1 MEYRVPENR
10 DGKEIMD
17 NNQQNREMEKII
29 LSVQRATL
37 LMDPFFK
44 ITMVGTVLLITNLA
58 RLAKEGK
65 LNKGE
70 FKNVQEFIK
79 ATDGDFTIVNIPFEK
94 NQNPWKAERRR
105 RIADGNGEEYFIVKN
120 TVTNKLVLGKD
131 GEEQHF
137 DSMNK
142 AEKMAEELNRK
153 EDLVLE
159 DLKQKDIRHIIM
171 PDLDMDDG
179 MVQVAVYNGDK
190 QKFANWNERYLR
202 SKMRGGEHSVQELTN
217 LTEGRTSVISLPL
230 EGQMNE
236 MEEDFRTFEINY
248 AVLPDLC
255 IGDGDIHL
263 VVANADLQK
272 AEHWFNI
279 YKEQKLEQG
288 ETVKDMQTVSM
299 EQYTQTGE
307 MSEEAYIDT
316 AGPDLKKAMEK
327 YEGRE
332 PGAVEQ
338 AVKNNERKARTEN
351 SPEYEAFRS
360 NPDFIELS
368 INKQSLI
375 DKMHLP
381 EEQVKEFA
389 DGGHF
394 ASRVPGTWMQGSET
408 CEPEKILLVPEGQ
421 VFTADEGKRYAAF
434 LDKNTQCD
442 LYGLKEGKVVET
454 LPVEELRSKYYDES
468 SRELRKSEKLSKSAA
483 KTTEKSMDKKDPL
496 EAKTKKGGVNKDFNN
511 FEHRKYDFD
520 NLEAALM
527 GQGATHEKM
536 PKPPV
541 KAR

>member
-1 MEYRVPENR
+1 MEYRVPDNR

-44 ITMVGTVLLITNLA
+44 ITMVGTMLLITNLA

-65 LNKGE
+65 LSKGE
-70 FKNVQEFIK
+70 FKNIQEFIK
-79 ATDGDFTIVNIPFEK
+79 ATDGNFTIVNIPFEK
-94 NQNPWKAERRR
+94 NQKPWKAERRR
-105 RIADGNGEEYFIVKN
+105 RIVDGHGEEYFIVKN
-120 TVTNKLVLGKD
+120 SATNKLVLGKD
-131 GEEQHF
+131 GKEQHF
-137 DSMNK
+137 SSTNQ
-142 AEKMAEELNRK
+142 AEKMAEQLNRK

-159 DLKQKDIRHIIM
+159 SLKQKGIRHIIM

-179 MVQVAVYNGDK
+179 MVQVAVYNGDR

-202 SKMRGGEHSVQELTN
+202 SKMRGGEHSVQELRN
-217 LTEGRTSVISLPL
+217 LTEGRTSIISLPI
-230 EGQMNE
+230 EGQVEE
-236 MEEDFRTFEINY
+236 METDFQTFEINY

-272 AEHWFNI
+272 VQHWFNI

-299 EQYTQTGE
+299 EQYMRTGE

-316 AGPDLKKAMEK
+316 ADPDFRNAMEK
-327 YEGRE
+327 YDGRE
-332 PGAVEQ
+332 PGAIEQ
-338 AVKNNERKARTEN
+338 AVKSNEGKARTESN
-351 SPEYEAFRS
+351 PEYEAFHS
-360 NPDFIELS
+360 NPNFIELS
-368 INKQSLI
+368 IDKETLI

-381 EEQVKEFA
+381 AGQVKEFA

-394 ASRVPGTWMQGSET
+394 ASRVPGTWKRGSEN
-408 CEPEKILLVPEGQ
+408 CEPEKILLVPEEQ
-421 VFTADEGKRYAAF
+421 VFTADEGKRYVAF
-434 LDKNTQCD
+434 LDRNTPCG
-442 LYGLKEGKVVET
+442 LYGLNEGKVVET
-454 LPVEELRSKYYDES
+454 LSVEELRSKYYDKPTREFWS
-468 SRELRKSEKLSKSAA
+468 SKKLSKSAA
-483 KTTEKSMDKKDPL
+483 RTAEKPMDKKNPL
-496 EAKTKKGGVNKDFNN
+496 ETKTKKGGVNKDFNN
-511 FEHRKYDFD
+511 FKHRKYDYD
-520 NLEAALM
+520 NLEAALL
-527 GQGATHEKM
+527 GQEAKKEKM